1 MRRRTRNPRRP
12 FLKWEPRCQTFATE
26 MVSDGECRV
35 VCTQT
40 IIEGKYFI
48 SISNFKRNY
57 EVKLWFNFFSR
68 IRLEYFYGLKKLPSS
83 TKYVLKG
90 CKV

>member
-48 SISNFKRNY
+48 FISYFKQNY
-57 EVKLWFNFFSR
+57 EEKSWFNF
-68 IRLEYFYGLKKLPSS
+68 LELDYSTFMDKKSYP
-83 TKYVLKG
+83 VLQY
-90 CKV
+90 